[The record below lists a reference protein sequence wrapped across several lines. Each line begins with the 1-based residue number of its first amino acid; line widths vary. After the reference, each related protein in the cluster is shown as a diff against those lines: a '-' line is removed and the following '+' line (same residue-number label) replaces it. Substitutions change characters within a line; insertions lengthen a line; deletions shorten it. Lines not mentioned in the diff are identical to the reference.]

1 MTRAAS
7 VLARTQFEAEEEK
20 FRLGLSTT
28 FNVLQLQNQL
38 TSARSDEIRALSNY
52 NEALGQLDQVT
63 GKLQYNLQ

>member
-1 MTRAAS
+1 VTRAAS